1 MGIQEHIEYLR
12 QLIRNHDRDYYIMHE
27 PTITDGEYDALM
39 REIESIE
46 AEYPELRTPDSPTM
60 RVGSDLALDFPQREH
75 SSPMLSIS
83 NTYSADEVRE
93 FDRRVKD
100 LLHTEDV
107 VYTCELKI
115 DGVALALTYRD
126 GVLASGVTRGDGTR
140 GEDITQNVRTIRSI
154 PLSLGSVQGE
164 YEIRGE
170 VYLNH
175 KDFDNMNVARE
186 EAGEDPFANP
196 RNAAAGSLKLK
207 DSHEVARRPLSFF
220 AYWIAVDGQRQPS
233 QFEALMYHA
242 NFYFPITEHIRKCRT
257 ADEIMAFAAEM
268 EALRD
273 TLPYD
278 IDGIVVK
285 VDDTAM
291 FDELGA
297 TAKSPRGAVAY
308 KFRASSAETVLKH
321 IITQVGRTGV
331 VTPVADLEPVL
342 LAGSTISRA
351 TLHNADEIAR
361 KDIREGDTV
370 RIEKGGDVIP
380 KVVDVVKDKR
390 PADSVPFAMPGEC
403 PACGSHLVHG
413 DAEVAV
419 RCVNAACPDQI
430 EGRIRHFAS
439 RGAMDIEG
447 LGPKVVKMLVQK
459 LVDDK
464 KITDFADLYDL
475 VAEDVAVLY
484 KNAEIAP
491 SKLITAIGESRNR
504 DLRYLLF
511 GLGIRHVGAG
521 AARTLSRRF
530 RTMEAL
536 MTAEVAEFEA
546 IGDVGP
552 IMAASIVE
560 FFSVGENRDIIERLR
575 IAGLNFESQE
585 PEEIAAGPFAGKTVV
600 LTGSLESMTRNEA
613 ADRIREAGGT
623 VTSSVS
629 KKTDYVVAGANPGSK
644 ADRADELGIEVL
656 DETAFRNT
664 LE

>member
-1 MGIQEHIEYLR
+1 MGIPDRIKSLR
-12 QLIRNHDRDYYIMHE
+12 QAIREHDLRYYVENAPSIF
-27 PTITDGEYDALM
+27 DVEYDALM
-39 REIESIE
+39 RELQDLE
-46 AEYPELRTPDSPTM
+46 ASHPDLKTPDSPTM
-60 RVGSDLALDFPQREH
+60 RVGSDLAQGFPQREH

-83 NTYSADEVRE
+83 NTYSADEVRD
-93 FDRRVKD
+93 FDRRIRD
-100 LLHTEDV
+100 LLLTENV

-115 DGVALALTYRD
+115 DGVALALTYRY
-126 GVLASGVTRGDGTR
+126 GVLVSGVTRGDGAR
-140 GEDITQNVRTIRSI
+140 GEEITQNVRTIKSI
-154 PLSLGSVQGE
+154 PQSLDNTDGV

-175 KDFDNMNVARE
+175 KDFDKMNVARD

-220 AYWIAVDGQRQPS
+220 PYWIAVDGQRPPS
-233 QFEALMYHA
+233 QFEALGRLEKSGFRV
-242 NFYFPITEHIRKCRT
+242 NEHRKQCRT

-268 EALRD
+268 EGLRD

-285 VDDTAM
+285 VDDTAQ

-308 KFRASSAETVLKH
+308 KFRASSAETVVKG

-380 KVVDVVKDKR
+380 KVVDVVTDKR
-390 PADSVPFAMPGEC
+390 LPGSVPFAMPEEC
-403 PACGSHLVHG
+403 PACGSKLMHG

-491 SKLITAIGESRNR
+491 SKLITAIGESKNR
-504 DLRYLLF
+504 DLRHLLF

-521 AARTLSRRF
+521 SARTLSRRF
-530 RTMEAL
+530 RTMDVL
-536 MTAEVAEFEA
+536 MTADVEKFEA
-546 IGDVGP
+546 VGDVGP

-560 FFSVGENRDIIERLR
+560 FFSVEENQKIIERLR
-575 IAGLNFESQE
+575 IAGLNFQSQE
-585 PEEIAAGPFAGKTVV
+585 PEESAAGPFAGKTVV
-600 LTGSLESMTRNEA
+600 LTGSLESMTRTEA
-613 ADRIREAGGT
+613 ADRIRAAGGT
-623 VTSSVS
+623 VTASVS

-644 ADRADELGIEVL
+644 ADRADKLGIEVL
-656 DETAFRNT
+656 DESAFRKI